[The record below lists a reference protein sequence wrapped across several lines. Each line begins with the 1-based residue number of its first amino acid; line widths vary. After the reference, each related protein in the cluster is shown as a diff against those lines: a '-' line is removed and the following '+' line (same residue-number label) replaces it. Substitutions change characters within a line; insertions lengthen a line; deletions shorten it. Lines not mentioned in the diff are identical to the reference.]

1 MIFLV
6 GVFVFILGIIVGSFL
21 NVVALRYNTGM
32 SITKGRS
39 QCFACGKILSWSE
52 LVPIFSFL
60 YLKGKCSSC
69 ASKISWQYIFVEIIT
84 GALFLGVWIKN
95 LPTLYTAPL
104 FFVCMTLLVWMIIS
118 VLIIISVYDIK
129 HKIIPDSLV
138 LIFII
143 TSLLLLLGGLFYQ
156 NLSLVSWDLWAG
168 PVLFLPFFLLWLV
181 SSGRWIG
188 LGDAKL
194 AIGIG
199 WFLGMVGG
207 ISAVVLAFWIG
218 AGFSLILLGLGAVLK
233 ILHTDRNRLSFISKG
248 LTIKSEIPFAP
259 FLIFA
264 TLIIFFF
271 NFDVVGLGALLQT

>member
-1 MIFLV
+1 MYLIISLFI
-6 GVFVFILGIIVGSFL
+6 FILGVIVGSFL
-21 NVVALRYNTGM
+21 NVVALRYNTGL

-39 QCFACGKILSWSE
+39 KCFSCSKTLSWSE

-69 ASKISWQYIFVEIIT
+69 GSKVSWQYPIVEMIT
-84 GALFLGVWIKN
+84 GILFLGVWIKN
-95 LPTLYTAPL
+95 LPLL
-104 FFVCMTLLVWMIIS
+104 SVSSVLFVCTTILVWIIIS
-118 VLIIISVYDIK
+118 VLVVISIYDIK

-138 LIFII
+138 LIFIVA
-143 TSLLLLLGGLFYQ
+143 SLLLLLGSLFLQ
-156 NLSLVSWDLWAG
+156 AIPLVSWDLWAG

-199 WFLGMVGG
+199 WFLGMVSG

-233 ILHTDRNRLSFISKG
+233 ILHTDGSRLSFIPKG

-259 FLIFA
+259 FLILA
-264 TLIIFFF
+264 TLIVFFF
-271 NFDVVGLGALLQT
+271 NFDVVWLSALFQM